1 MENLRGKADEKL
13 YNFKKSSK
21 AARTITENS
30 DEISY
35 ERLSKPESDIAKKSI
50 KVKDDENSKK
60 WITCTR
66 NNLVNYTASIVLVLN
81 AHKKNARLK
90 NPAFFTLLYSIYTNS
105 FII

>member
-90 NPAFFTLLYSIYTNS
+90 NPAFFH
-105 FII
+105 III

>member
-1 MENLRGKADEKL
+1 MENLRGKSDEQL
-13 YNFKKSSK
+13 YSFKEASK
-21 AARTITENS
+21 RTRAITENS

-35 ERLSKPESDIAKKSI
+35 ERSSKPESDIAKKSI

-60 WITCTR
+60 WMTCTR

-90 NPAFFTLLYSIYTNS
+90 NPAFFH
-105 FII
+105 III

>member
-1 MENLRGKADEKL
+1 MENLRGKADEQL
-13 YNFKKSSK
+13 YSFKEASK
-21 AARTITENS
+21 RTRAITKNS

-35 ERLSKPESDIAKKSI
+35 ERSSKPESNIAKKSI
-50 KVKDDENSKK
+50 KVKDDKNSKK

-90 NPAFFTLLYSIYTNS
+90 NPAFFY
-105 FII
+105 III